1 MAEWAFFSSK
11 PNKPKLNDLFYS
23 LLLLGLA
30 TLGEGRRVWWSSSSG
45 TADYMSYVLRQNC
58 EFQVATPSQQDV
70 TNCLSQDIVLLYFL
84 WEILI
89 FPLLVWFSLHVSSKY
104 SCGGEFPDISVTM
117 CYEDH
122 IALWSFRIF
131 SITWM
136 SSISSAALQPSLLC
150 SGGFPF
156 SVGEILRKEN
166 DEQEEIPN
174 WGKHWQTI
182 MFAPN
187 LWGTNLSGSSRL

>member
-11 PNKPKLNDLFYS
+11 PNKLKLNDLFYS

-30 TLGEGRRVWWSSSSG
+30 TLEEGRRVWWSSSSG
-45 TADYMSYVLRQNC
+45 IADYMSYVLRQNC
-58 EFQVATPSQQDV
+58 EFQVATPSQQDA

-89 FPLLVWFSLHVSSKY
+89 FPLLVWFSLHVNSKY

-131 SITWM
+131 FHNMDEFHQLCCPTAKS
-136 SSISSAALQPSLLC
+136 PLLWRVPIL
-150 SGGFPF
+150 SGWNFEEGKWWARRN
-156 SVGEILRKEN
+156 SQLRKTLADN
-166 DEQEEIPN
+166 YVCSKP
-174 WGKHWQTI
+174 
-182 MFAPN
+182 
-187 LWGTNLSGSSRL
+187 LRY